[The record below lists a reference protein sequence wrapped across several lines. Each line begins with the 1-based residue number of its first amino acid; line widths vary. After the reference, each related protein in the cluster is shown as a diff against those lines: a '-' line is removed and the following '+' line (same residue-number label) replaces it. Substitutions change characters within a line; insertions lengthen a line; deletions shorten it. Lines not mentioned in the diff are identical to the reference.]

1 VRRAEGKRAK
11 NVFYSK
17 TKFPSPSQASL
28 FSSLFPLSLLSLSLS
43 LPLFPLSL
51 SWRERGILRQWK
63 EGRWE
68 GKGRKGERRKGEGR
82 GGGEREREK
91 KRKKEREERLKEKRE
106 GEGEGEEKRG
116 REGVFIDNQRHFTNH
131 SPLSFS
137 FILPILHLMNNAQP
151 ASLARA

>member
-1 VRRAEGKRAK
+1 MEGERD
-11 NVFYSK
+11 
-17 TKFPSPSQASL
+17 
-28 FSSLFPLSLLSLSLS
+28 SSTV
-43 LPLFPLSL
+43 
-51 SWRERGILRQWK
+51 ERGKVGGKGK
-63 EGRWE
+63 EG
-68 GKGRKGERRKGEGR
+68 GKEERGGK